1 MGRLLARSSAD
12 GAFAWAGDGLDAEAA
27 AVWERGYVMAEKDPF
42 FFRLDELGNEIHR
55 WAHANAASPF
65 GWQKDLV
72 VPAAFGGDGH
82 ITNLRPLHLR
92 AFLPPPCGE
101 VEAQSASGGGSGGND
116 GEGSHEV
123 LASEV

>member
-27 AVWERGYVMAEKDPF
+27 AVWERGYVMAGKDSF

-72 VPAAFGGDGH
+72 VPTAFGGDGH

-92 AFLPPPCGE
+92 AFTPDAATGAAGGE
-101 VEAQSASGGGSGGND
+101 ADVA
-116 GEGSHEV
+116 GESTREV